1 MPELSVLNLDGTNRN
16 IKDAS
21 AVRTVSCNGINQT
34 ISSGSVD
41 IDVASNLVPEE
52 QWTQIQALLS

>member
-1 MPELSVLNLDGTNRN
+1 MAELSVLNLDGTNRN

-21 AVRTVSCNGINQT
+21 AVRTVSCNGITQT

>member
-1 MPELSVLNLDGTNRN
+1 MPDLSVLNLDGTDRN
-16 IKDAS
+16 IKDSS
-21 AVRTVSCNGINQT
+21 AVRTVSCNGISQPV
-34 ISSGSVD
+34 SSGAVN